1 MIGILC
7 LGAALAAAPTVPGY
21 AVIDPGTRVRLTFQ
35 RDADPLASSRPDAG
49 SPRAGRVVDVGDRT
63 FTVDFD
69 GHPRPVEVDKASVL
83 RLERSLGRR
92 SRGQSAL
99 RAAGIGLL
107 AGAVTGA
114 VVGLASGDD
123 QCNPNYSFCLF
134 VFSAGEKA
142 AFYGITLG
150 TIGTLGGAVAG
161 AASPSESWEPGAM
174 VFGSPRV
181 GVHLVPAGRRG
192 AGVAVS
198 LGF

>member
-7 LGAALAAAPTVPGY
+7 LGAALAAAPSAPGH
-21 AVIDPGTRVRLTFQ
+21 AVIEPGTRVRLTFQ
-35 RDADPLASSRPDAG
+35 RDADPLASSRADDG
-49 SPRAGRVVDVGDRT
+49 LRRAGRVVDVSDRT
-63 FTVDFD
+63 FTVAFD
-69 GHPRPVEVDKASVL
+69 GHPRPVEVDKASVV

-92 SRGQSAL
+92 SRGQSAV

-107 AGAVTGA
+107 AGAVTGG

-123 QCNPNYSFCLF
+123 SCTGCFF
-134 VFSAGEKA
+134 EFSAGEKA

-150 TIGTLGGAVAG
+150 TIGTLVGAVAG
-161 AASPSESWEPGAM
+161 ASSPSESWEPGTM
-174 VFGSPRV
+174 VFGSSRV